1 MNLEKYLEAFKT
13 HVPEGSLSEEQE
25 KELAQLFKK
34 VEREVAMANFKYE
47 RTAKEKKS
55 LEKLVAQTI
64 TELETKNERLAETNA
79 QLSSMEE
86 ELRQNSEELLI
97 LNEGLEERVQRAIS
111 DIENQKELLE
121 IKNKHILD
129 SINYAQRIQRAM
141 LLSEEEVAT
150 IFPNSFVFFSPKDIV
165 SGDFYWL
172 SKINEYRFV
181 AVIDCTGH
189 GVPGAFMSLIL
200 NDGLN
205 EIVKLRNIYEP
216 AEILTQLHIHVM
228 NALRQKGSANRDG
241 ADMSLCVINDKQKTL
256 TFSGARQNLV
266 FFQESEL
273 IEIKANR
280 QSIGGYIKN
289 EDFQKF
295 TSHVIDLFPH
305 KDSYFYLS
313 SDGFADQFGGKKGG
327 KLLRKNFKNKLKEIC
342 HLACETQYQQLKEY
356 FQNWKGNYDQIDDV
370 LVIGFKV

>member
-1 MNLEKYLEAFKT
+1 MNLAKYIEAFKT
-13 HVPEGSLSEEQE
+13 HVLEGSLSEEQE

-34 VEREVAMANFKYE
+34 VESEITMANFKYE
-47 RTAKEKKS
+47 KTAKEKKS
-55 LEKLVAQTI
+55 LEKLLAQTI
-64 TELETKNERLAETNA
+64 KELETKNDSLAQTNV

-86 ELRQNSEELLI
+86 ELRQNSEELVI
-97 LNEGLEERVQRAIS
+97 LNEGLEERVQQAVS

-129 SINYAQRIQRAM
+129 SINYAKRIQRAM
-141 LLSEEEVAT
+141 LLSEEEVIS
-150 IFPNSFVFFSPKDIV
+150 IFPSSFIFFSPKDIV

-172 SKINEYRFV
+172 AKVNEYRFV

-205 EIVKLRNIYEP
+205 EIVRLRNIYEP
-216 AEILTQLHIHVM
+216 AIILEQLHIHVM

-241 ADMSLCVINDKQKTL
+241 ADMSLCVINDKLNTL

-266 FFQESEL
+266 FFKENEL
-273 IEIKANR
+273 IELKANR

-289 EDFQKF
+289 EDLQKF
-295 TSHVIDLFPH
+295 TSHIIDLSSY

-313 SDGFADQFGGKKGG
+313 SDGFADQFGGENET
-327 KLLRKNFKNKLKEIC
+327 KLLRQNFKKKLQKIC
-342 HLACETQYQQLKEY
+342 TSDCKTQYKELKKY
-356 FQNWKGNYDQIDDV
+356 FQNWKGDYDQIDDV
-370 LVIGFKV
+370 LVIGFKA